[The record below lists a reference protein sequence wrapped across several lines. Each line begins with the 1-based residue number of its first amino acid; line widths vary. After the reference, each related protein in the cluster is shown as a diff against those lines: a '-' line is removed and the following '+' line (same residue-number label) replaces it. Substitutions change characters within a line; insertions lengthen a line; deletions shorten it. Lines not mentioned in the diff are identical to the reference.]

1 MRIKQGFVM
10 REVAGQTVIVA
21 TGEAARGFRGMIKVN
36 AAGRI
41 IWQGITDGLDEAAIV
56 ERIVAAFDVTRDTA
70 EHDVAAFVAQ
80 MRDNGF
86 LTA

>member
-36 AAGRI
+36 EAGRI
-41 IWQGITDGLDEAAIV
+41 IWQGITDGLDETAIV
-56 ERIVAAFDVTRDTA
+56 ERIVDAFDVTCDTA
-70 EHDVAAFVAQ
+70 ERDVAAFVAQ